1 MEEIITWLKEL
12 IITKGFKM
20 LEPEM
25 IWYNGSYSISIEI
38 DYNDNLIIGRPIDN
52 IYTVFK
58 LDEENI
64 TKELILDELNYYI
77 KYYINKNFGNFKI

>member
-20 LEPEM
+20 LEPEL
-25 IWYNGSYSISIEI
+25 IWYNGSYSTSIEI
-38 DYNDNLIIGRPIDN
+38 DDNDNLIIGRPIDN

-77 KYYINKNFGNFKI
+77 RYYINKNFGNFKI